1 MNFAHPLR
9 LRLLLLANLGCTW
22 DNVER
27 PHWIKLLDDLEL
39 SVVLIAKC
47 LLEHECYL
55 NFELERRVSSRSIH
69 VFQRLPT
76 KLLPAARQFLVAIWR
91 ARNSFRR
98 ATSTSAA
105 LAPFFCAMATTK
117 VWRHLY
123 AFVWSCIRHDQTQS
137 SALRPDA
144 FTCRGLWQPTW
155 TRKPASF
162 FSFDFFDECQR
173 RPSSATRTSAAE
185 GFVHYRSDPWLRRSI
200 AWWICCFR
208 LCSAS
213 CGVVDRIGR
222 DCCSHSVVCLKC
234 HVAAGRSE
242 GSASLSSP
250 LSVKSSAH

>member
-1 MNFAHPLR
+1 M
-9 LRLLLLANLGCTW
+9 
-22 DNVER
+22 ER

-117 VWRHLY
+117 VWRHY
-123 AFVWSCIRHDQTQS
+123 THSCDHAFVMIRARLCVPTPCDNQ
-137 SALRPDA
+137 LEPE
-144 FTCRGLWQPTW
+144 GLLL
-155 TRKPASF
+155 F